1 MRTTRCSGHLSCH
14 AHPTLPC
21 MPPAMRTP
29 CHACPTPLRM
39 PPCHACPPPW
49 TDRHLWKHY
58 LRKLRLQ
65 VIMTT
70 GSNAHRG
77 LMDIL
82 HRHNRWWSHDEVTLP
97 SVGVVVAYH
106 HTNQGPPASDPP
118 FDYLVIIVIDCN
130 PRIMSVLNWWHRYV
144 LFIERLRVTRTTRS
158 EWITQ
163 EKSCTCHLLFKQK
176 VKEAIF
182 LHLLYTLTNVLL
194 YFVVLIL
201 SFSFTFQ

>member
-14 AHPTLPC
+14 AC
-21 MPPAMRTP
+21 PPP
-29 CHACPTPLRM
+29 PPRM
-39 PPCHACPPPW
+39 PPCHACPPLW

-58 LRKLRLQ
+58 LRKRRLR
-65 VIMTT
+65 VVMIT
-70 GSNAHRG
+70 GANAHRG

-106 HTNQGPPASDPP
+106 HTNQGPLASDPP

-158 EWITQ
+158 EWMTQ
-163 EKSCTCHLLFKQK
+163 EKNCTCHLLF

-182 LHLLYTLTNVLL
+182 PYLLYTLTNVLL

-201 SFSFTFQ
+201 SFSFTFQYLHIFLF